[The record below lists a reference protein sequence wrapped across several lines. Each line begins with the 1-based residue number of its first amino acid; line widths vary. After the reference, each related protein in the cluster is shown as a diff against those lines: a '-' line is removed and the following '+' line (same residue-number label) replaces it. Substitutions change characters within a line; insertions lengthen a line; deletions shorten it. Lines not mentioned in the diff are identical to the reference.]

1 MALESAA
8 EYARSLAVAVVLTGM
23 GNDGTKGAKAVKAHG
38 GYVIAQDEASS
49 TIFGMP
55 GEAIK
60 AGAVDE
66 VLPLDSIS
74 AAIVQHVTRLCQ
86 LAPTAVR

>member
-1 MALESAA
+1 M
-8 EYARSLAVAVVLTGM
+8 
-23 GNDGTKGAKAVKAHG
+23 KAHG

-86 LAPTAVR
+86 LAPA